1 MAIAHEHA
9 RVGLTADARTRVRAA
24 RALVDAKATADEPA
38 YGINTGFGSL
48 SDVRIPR
55 DQLSALQLNLIR
67 SHAAG
72 VGEPLPVPAV
82 RATMAL
88 RANVLA
94 KGFSGAR
101 EATLDALIDALNA
114 GVHPRIPSRG
124 SVGASGDLAP
134 LAHLALVLVGE
145 GDVLDGRTL
154 KDAGLEPLQL
164 DAKEGLALINGTQP
178 STAVLALAWREAM
191 RLADAADVAAAMSL
205 DALRGSA
212 KPFDPRIHDARPYD
226 GQRTSAR
233 RIAALLKDSAINAS
247 HATCGRVQDAY
258 CLRCAAQVHG
268 AARDALAFVEKT
280 LTIEANAGTD
290 NPMVFAEQS
299 EIVSG
304 GNFHGAPVAIAA
316 DLLAIAV
323 THLATI
329 SERRADR
336 LLDSKVSGLPPFLTE
351 HSGLHSGLMMAQV
364 TAAALASELK
374 SLAHP
379 ASVDTIPT
387 SAGKEDHVSMSMGAA
402 LKAMR
407 AAEMAQQVVAIE
419 LLCASQGIDL
429 LRPLTSSPA
438 LEQVHATIRA
448 GVPRLT
454 DDRAPAPDIAR
465 IASYISDGSVIPVAV

>member
-1 MAIAHEHA
+1 M
-9 RVGLTADARTRVRAA
+9 
-24 RALVDAKATADEPA
+24 
-38 YGINTGFGSL
+38 
-48 SDVRIPR
+48 
-55 DQLSALQLNLIR
+55 
-67 SHAAG
+67 
-72 VGEPLPVPAV
+72 
-82 RATMAL
+82 
-88 RANVLA
+88 
-94 KGFSGAR
+94 
-101 EATLDALIDALNA
+101 
-114 GVHPRIPSRG
+114 
-124 SVGASGDLAP
+124 
-134 LAHLALVLVGE
+134 LVGE

-154 KDAGLEPLQL
+154 KDAGLQPLQL

-402 LKAMR
+402 LKAAR

-465 IASYISDGSVIPVAV
+465 LASYISDGSVIPVAV